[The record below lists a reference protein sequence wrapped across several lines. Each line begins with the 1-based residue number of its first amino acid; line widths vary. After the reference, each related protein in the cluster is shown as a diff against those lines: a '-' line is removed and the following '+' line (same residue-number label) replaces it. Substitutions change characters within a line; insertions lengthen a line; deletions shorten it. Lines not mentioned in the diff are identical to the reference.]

1 MALYRFGPNDV
12 FVSSVKAYPNASF
25 LIYSGSYYYNSKITS
40 SGSFSNPIRNV
51 PQGHISLY
59 ELNVDRNSAETGLI
73 YPFIIKE
80 SSLDN
85 LSSITTPTSR
95 ANTWFKSSTI
105 SGR

>member
-73 YPFIIKE
+73 YPFIIK
-80 SSLDN
+80 
-85 LSSITTPTSR
+85 SIYYRYHFFTNQKFNNPWD
-95 ANTWFKSSTI
+95 AIKA
-105 SGR
+105 